1 MENAKGI
8 CHIIALIACT
18 ANISLPLLFPYF
30 PDLLRLQYFPSLS
43 KNFSH
48 ISRTQSATKST
59 IARQVSASRGPKTG
73 ANYFD
78 KWPRNC
84 PPLSTA
90 TNKDD
95 CWDWD
100 AAGSEDLAAA
110 VAL

>member
-1 MENAKGI
+1 MVSVA
-8 CHIIALIACT
+8 
-18 ANISLPLLFPYF
+18 
-30 PDLLRLQYFPSLS
+30 PSRSGTCLAGPRTS
-43 KNFSH
+43 
-48 ISRTQSATKST
+48 TQSATKST